1 MTGADKNGS
10 SRTHAKRLAARFGR
24 FGRDAR
30 GSTAV
35 EFAFIGLIFIVSM
48 LGIIQFA
55 LAFMAQMYLHDA
67 VSEAAT
73 GRTAGTYAGNRTQVA
88 AQICGRMIALDNCAA
103 NLLLETQPLANYS
116 ATAQPVSGAVFVAG
130 TSGTVMLLRARA
142 RVLTFVPG
150 LPALQVRAAALYTR
164 P

>member
-1 MTGADKNGS
+1 MARSGFRRID
-10 SRTHAKRLAARFGR
+10 AKRFVARLGR
-24 FGRDAR
+24 FRRDAA

-35 EFAFIGLIFIVSM
+35 EFAFIGLIFIGSM
-48 LGIIQFA
+48 LGILQFA

-73 GRTAGTYAGNRTQVA
+73 GRTAGTYAGSRSQVA
-88 AQICGRMIALDNCAA
+88 AQICGRMIALDNCAE
-103 NLLLETQPLANYS
+103 NLQLETQPLASYS
-116 ATAQPVSGAVFVAG
+116 AAAQPIAGTTFVAG
-130 TSGTVMLLRARA
+130 TSGTVMLIRARA

-150 LPALQVRAAALYTR
+150 LSTLHVSAAALYTR

>member
-1 MTGADKNGS
+1 MVRSTFPRID
-10 SRTHAKRLAARFGR
+10 AKRLAARLGR
-24 FGRDAR
+24 FGRDVA

-35 EFAFIGLIFIVSM
+35 EFAFIGLIFIASM

-55 LAFMAQMYLHDA
+55 LAFTAQMYLHDA

-88 AQICGRMIALDNCAA
+88 AQICGRMIALDDCAA
-103 NLLLETQPLANYS
+103 NLLLETQPLASYS
-116 ATAQPVSGAVFVAG
+116 TSAQPVAGAVFVAG
-130 TSGTVMLLRARA
+130 ASGTVMLIRARA

-150 LPALQVRAAALYTR
+150 LPTLHVAAAALYTR